1 MLCNNCNE
9 SHTNASFLKPPCVLH
24 ALLAVAI
31 EGDHCTVEQAQ
42 DILDRIAADAVW
54 MELGDLT
61 DRILA
66 GEFSLTDEELGR
78 V

>member
-9 SHTNASFLKPPCVLH
+9 PHTDESFRNPPCVLH

-42 DILDRIAADAVW
+42 DILDRIASDAVW
-54 MELGDLT
+54 MELGELT
-61 DRILA
+61 DRILQ
-66 GEFSLTDEELGR
+66 GDFNLTDEELGR